1 MVHGTYGATLQ
12 VRVGEEGAQRKPV
25 GLANLTFD
33 RWCVCGW
40 VGANHMYWLVLP
52 IFGIAAEMY

>member
-33 RWCVCGW
+33 RWCVW

-52 IFGIAAEMY
+52 IFGIVKEMP